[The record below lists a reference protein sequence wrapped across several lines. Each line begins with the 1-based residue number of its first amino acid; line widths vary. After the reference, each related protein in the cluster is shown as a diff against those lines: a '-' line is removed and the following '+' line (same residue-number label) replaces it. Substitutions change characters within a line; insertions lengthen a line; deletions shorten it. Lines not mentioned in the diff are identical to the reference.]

1 MDYLSNRRQGV
12 KLGKVHSTWQH
23 ITTRIPQGS
32 ILGPVLLN
40 ILINDHVYVIKRSD
54 LSTYAD
60 DTQNFFTDKDPLIA
74 QETINSD

>member
-1 MDYLSNRRQGV
+1 M
-12 KLGKVHSTWQH
+12 KLGKVHSIWQH

-40 ILINDHVYVIKRSD
+40 IFINDHVYVIKRSD

-60 DTQNFFTDKDPLIA
+60 DTQTDFFTDKDPLIA

>member
-1 MDYLSNRRQGV
+1 M

-23 ITTRIPQGS
+23 ITTRIPQGP

-40 ILINDHVYVIKRSD
+40 MFINDHVYVIKRSD

-74 QETINSD
+74 QEPLTLTNPQGSINGR